1 MAWQLWSC
9 SSSIRRVWIPVP
21 LEKFTGEGWWGWGWW
36 GRKRGKRGEQ
46 VDLVFNV
53 FDSLQGHSAHCE
65 EKVKKKGKEKGKD
78 GKDGKDKTSKTNRK
92 GKERTKEAR
101 HRHRH
106 RMLCHLYKNPSRL
119 RFRIERDVESPERT
133 NWAVE
138 LELYHMFR
146 RWNRFSIFS
155 SFFNLESRRIT
166 LHLSQNGNTGKYP
179 STY

>member
-1 MAWQLWSC
+1 MRMRMMRTKKRKK
-9 SSSIRRVWIPVP
+9 RRTSRFGFQCFRFSARSF
-21 LEKFTGEGWWGWGWW
+21 LA
-36 GRKRGKRGEQ
+36 
-46 VDLVFNV
+46 
-53 FDSLQGHSAHCE
+53 AHCE

-133 NWAVE
+133 N
-138 LELYHMFR
+138 
-146 RWNRFSIFS
+146 
-155 SFFNLESRRIT
+155 
-166 LHLSQNGNTGKYP
+166 
-179 STY
+179 